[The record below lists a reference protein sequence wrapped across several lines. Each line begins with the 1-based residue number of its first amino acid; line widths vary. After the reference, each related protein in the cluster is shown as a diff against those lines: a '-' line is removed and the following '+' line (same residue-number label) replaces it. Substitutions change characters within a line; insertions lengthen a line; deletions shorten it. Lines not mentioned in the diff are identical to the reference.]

1 MITWI
6 IYILVAFI
14 LFYILYLAIQGVNI
28 GVEAKKFN
36 KTKKKKK
43 NKQIQK
49 MIFQKK

>member
-43 NKQIQK
+43 K
-49 MIFQKK
+49 